1 MRRALALW
9 PILLLLSAV
18 AALSDARHSVLVD
31 VLRLSEAARILSDE
45 GINQAQELNTDMLDG
60 QGGPG
65 WQMQVERIYE
75 PALMAELVRA
85 ELEAELQGE
94 ELEEVITFF
103 ASDKG
108 SEIISLENEAR
119 KAIQSPDIEEAARAR
134 FAALEDT
141 DDPRLALITEYVE
154 SGDMIDRNVTSAMN
168 SNFQFLRGLVEGGA
182 IEMTEDEILADV
194 SKDID
199 ENTED
204 TRGWLYG
211 YLLLAY
217 SPLTDD
223 DLKTYIAFS
232 QSSAGLALNRALFNG
247 FGKAYED
254 ISYALG
260 RAVALNMT
268 AQEL

>member
-1 MRRALALW
+1 MRRALTLW
-9 PILLLLSAV
+9 PLLLLLSG
-18 AALSDARHSVLVD
+18 LSVLADARHSVLVD
-31 VLRLSEAARILSDE
+31 VLRLSEAAGILSDE
-45 GINQAQELNTDMLDG
+45 GIAQAQDLNTDMLDG
-60 QGGPG
+60 QGGAG
-65 WQMQVERIYE
+65 WQLQVERIYE
-75 PALMAELVRA
+75 PALMAELVRT
-85 ELEAELQGE
+85 ELEKELQGE

-103 ASDKG
+103 ASKKG

-119 KAIQSPDIEEAARAR
+119 IAIQNPDIEEAARAR

-141 DDPRLALITEYVE
+141 DDPRLALITDIIE
-154 SGDMIDRNVTSAMN
+154 SGDMISRNVTSAMN
-168 SNFQFLRGLVEGGA
+168 SNYQFMRGLVEGNA

-194 SKDID
+194 SKDIE

-217 SPLTDD
+217 SPLSDD
-223 DLKTYIAFS
+223 DLRSYIAFS
-232 QSSAGLALNRALFNG
+232 QTSAGQALNRALFNG